1 MEVIKMAGKVVI
13 AVATVLL
20 TVELLFMASNV
31 VSYVR
36 RGYDLQTAIQ
46 WEIDSVTGTW
56 ATLFPEKPDER
67 NWIPMANQN
76 IDWNWQFKVER

>member
-1 MEVIKMAGKVVI
+1 MEVIKMAGKVI
-13 AVATVLL
+13 LAVAMVLL

-31 VSYVR
+31 VSYIG

-46 WEIDSVTGTW
+46 WEIDSITGTW
-56 ATLFPEKPDER
+56 ATLFPEKPER

-76 IDWNWQFKVER
+76 IDWSWQFKGER

>member
-1 MEVIKMAGKVVI
+1 MRAIKLTGKVI
-13 AVATVLL
+13 LAVATVLL

-31 VSYVR
+31 VSYIG
-36 RGYDLQTAIQ
+36 RGYDLQTAMQ
-46 WEIDSVTGTW
+46 WEIDSITETW

-76 IDWNWQFKVER
+76 IDWNWQWQK